1 MILGNLAGSKVLRL
15 SREKLKN
22 TPSLGAVRRLIKKY
36 RMIRSLARKINE
48 LVHLMRILVW
58 PINWPGYVRFKRER
72 HRFLELAAE
81 ANLTLPVMVSYPCL
95 RDSQAT
101 TPIGDPHYFYQDAWG
116 AAQVARIKPS
126 QVIDVGSSARL
137 VSCISQFVP
146 LVSVDIRPL
155 PVDLPNLQV
164 KTGTIVDLPFE
175 NESIELLMSL
185 CVVEHIGLGRYGDP
199 IDPQG
204 IDKAVAELRR
214 VIRPGGRLV
223 LSVPVGPP
231 CLVFNAQR
239 IFSRQEFLD
248 KFPGF
253 VIEDEIFCDP
263 GYTREDPT
271 PAKLLGE
278 CAFYCA
284 ALRKG

>member
-1 MILGNLAGSKVLRL
+1 MILDNLAGSKVLRL

-22 TPSLGAVRRLIKKY
+22 TPSIGAVRRLIKKY
-36 RMIRSLARKINE
+36 RMIRALARKINE
-48 LVHLMRILVW
+48 LVHLLRILVW

-72 HRFLELAAE
+72 RRFLELAAE

-95 RDSQAT
+95 RDRHAT
-101 TPIGDPHYFYQDAWG
+101 TPISDPHYFYQDAWG

-146 LVSVDIRPL
+146 LVSVDISQLL

-175 NESIELLMSL
+175 DASIEFLMSL

-199 IDPQG
+199 IDPQA
-204 IDKAVAELRR
+204 IDKAVEELCR

-223 LSVPVGPP
+223 LSGPWGRRVWSSMP
-231 CLVFNAQR
+231 NGSLVARNFW
-239 IFSRQEFLD
+239 ISSLD
-248 KFPGF
+248 
-253 VIEDEIFCDP
+253 
-263 GYTREDPT
+263 
-271 PAKLLGE
+271 L
-278 CAFYCA
+278 
-284 ALRKG
+284 